1 MINVNIELFKRTTPV
16 KKIEII
22 ENLTQTELGRVTE
35 ETILKIVKETGR
47 RRKGTRDYE
56 FYINPDRRKGNNW
69 NSVVEGLW
77 LYKGKL
83 SVMVYV
89 QFDNTDTSLIVP
101 FQYFFKKGDFRGTVK
116 RDDHYGNP
124 QTHYY
129 VYDEKD
135 RQKSLLVAVLTM
147 KNTFKQVFQVILRI
161 YIVQLTAFYQGEDE
175 CRVFCGC
182 LTSYIHTVLE
192 QQLYRFH
199 PLLTE
204 VVRDFR

>member
-116 RDDHYGNP
+116 GMTTMGIHKPTTMCMMRKIGRRAFLS
-124 QTHYY
+124 Q
-129 VYDEKD
+129 
-135 RQKSLLVAVLTM
+135 SL
-147 KNTFKQVFQVILRI
+147 
-161 YIVQLTAFYQGEDE
+161 
-175 CRVFCGC
+175 
-182 LTSYIHTVLE
+182 
-192 QQLYRFH
+192 
-199 PLLTE
+199 P
-204 VVRDFR
+204 

>member
-1 MINVNIELFKRTTPV
+1 MTNVNTELFKRTSPV
-16 KKIEII
+16 KKIDII
-22 ENLTQTELGRVTE
+22 KNLTQTELTGVSE

-69 NSVVEGLW
+69 NSEVEGIW

-89 QFDNTDTSLIVP
+89 QFDDTDTSLIVP
-101 FQYFFKKGDFRGTVK
+101 FNDFFKKGDFRGTIK
-116 RDDHYGNP
+116 RDDRYGNP

-135 RQKSLLVAVLTM
+135 KAEVLRSFCLEYINTKYKSKLST
-147 KNTFKQVFQVILRI
+147 NN
-161 YIVQLTAFYQGEDE
+161 
-175 CRVFCGC
+175 
-182 LTSYIHTVLE
+182 
-192 QQLYRFH
+192 
-199 PLLTE
+199 
-204 VVRDFR
+204 